1 MSLTARSTRDVTSSS
16 QRFPFTHSRPAM
28 PDIHVPESLH
38 GACISIGNFDGV
50 HTGHVSMLQQLVRL
64 ARELA
69 VPAAAVTFEP
79 HPIAVLR
86 PEFTPPL
93 LTTPDER
100 RRLLL
105 EAGVDAVFVLPVS
118 SSLLQLTPQQFF
130 EQVIQR
136 KFHAR
141 GIVEGPNFHFGRDR
155 AGTITT
161 LQQLCLE
168 TSIACRIVAP
178 ADAGQEMI
186 SSSRI
191 RALLCRRAVTDA
203 VSLLGRPYR
212 MTGFVHR
219 GAQRG
224 RTIGFPTANLAEI
237 HTLLPAHGVYAGTAA
252 VHGQTWPAAVSIG
265 PNPTFGEQREKI
277 EVHLDGFSG
286 DLYGSRLS
294 VDLLAE
300 IRPLQ
305 AFSSAGELIARITAD
320 VAEVRRIAAAASP

>member
-1 MSLTARSTRDVTSSS
+1 
-16 QRFPFTHSRPAM
+16 M

-50 HTGHVSMLQQLVRL
+50 HLGHISMLQQLL
-64 ARELA
+64 ELSRQLS
-69 VPAAAVTFEP
+69 VPAVAVTFDP

-105 EAGVDAVFVLPVS
+105 EAGVSAVFVLPVS
-118 SSLLQLTPQQFF
+118 ASLLQLTPQQFF
-130 EQVIQR
+130 TQIIQAG
-136 KFHAR
+136 FQAR
-141 GIVEGPNFHFGRDR
+141 GVVEGPNFHFGHDR
-155 AGTITT
+155 AGTVDT
-161 LQQLCLE
+161 LRQLCHDAG
-168 TSIACRIVAP
+168 IDCRITAP
-178 ADAGQEMI
+178 TDDGSEMI

-191 RALLCRRAVTDA
+191 RSLLCRRAVTEA
-203 VSLLGRPYR
+203 VRLLGHPYR
-212 MTGFVHR
+212 ISGFVHR

-237 HTLLPAHGVYAGTAA
+237 HTLLPAHGVYAGTAT
-252 VHGQTWPAAVSIG
+252 VDGHTWPAAVSVG

-286 DLYGSRLS
+286 DLYGTRLN

-305 AFSSAGELIARITAD
+305 AFSSATELVARITAD
-320 VAEVRRIAAAASP
+320 VATVRHLAATPRH

>member
-1 MSLTARSTRDVTSSS
+1 
-16 QRFPFTHSRPAM
+16 M
-28 PDIHVPESLH
+28 PDIHIPESLH

-50 HTGHVSMLQQLVRL
+50 HQGHVSMLQQLIQL
-64 ARELA
+64 ARQLC
-69 VPAAAVTFEP
+69 VPAAAVTFDP

-93 LTTPDER
+93 LTTPEER

-105 EAGVDAVFVLPVS
+105 QAGLSAVFVLPVS
-118 SSLLQLTPQQFF
+118 ASLLQLTPQQFF
-130 EQVIQR
+130 SQVIQAG
-136 KFHAR
+136 FQA
-141 GIVEGPNFHFGRDR
+141 GGVVEGPNFHFGHDR
-155 AGTITT
+155 AGNVDT
-161 LQQLCLE
+161 LQQLCQDAG
-168 TSIACRIVAP
+168 IACHIAAP
-178 ADAGQEMI
+178 ADDGSEMI

-191 RALLCRRAVTDA
+191 RSLLCRRAVTEA
-203 VSLLGRPYR
+203 VKLLGHPYR
-212 MTGFVHR
+212 ISGFVHR

-237 HTLLPAHGVYAGTAA
+237 HTLLPAHGVYAGTANIQG
-252 VHGQTWPAAVSIG
+252 HTFPAAVSVG

-286 DLYGSRLS
+286 DLYGTRLN

-305 AFSSAGELIARITAD
+305 AFSSASELVARITAD
-320 VAEVRRIAAAASP
+320 VAEVRKLAATAGH